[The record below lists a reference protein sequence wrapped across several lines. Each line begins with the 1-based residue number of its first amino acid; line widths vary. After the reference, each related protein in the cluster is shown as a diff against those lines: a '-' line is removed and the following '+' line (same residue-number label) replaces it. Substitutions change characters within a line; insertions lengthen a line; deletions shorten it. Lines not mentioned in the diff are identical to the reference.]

1 MKTTK
6 KKMFEN
12 IGQFLREK
20 REARG
25 LSQTEVADALSVKPQ
40 FISNW
45 ERGMS
50 SPPLRL
56 LRIVMKMYGIPDQE
70 LVDFMLKEQE
80 DFLRNQLG
88 MRKKRA

>member
-1 MKTTK
+1 MKIMK

-12 IGQFLREK
+12 IGVFLRDR

-25 LSQTEVADALSVKPQ
+25 LSQTEVAEVLNVKPQ
-40 FISNW
+40 FVSNW

-50 SPPLRL
+50 APPLRL
-56 LRIVMKMYGIPDQE
+56 LRVVMKMYGIPDQE
-70 LVDFMLKEQE
+70 LIDFMMKEQE

-88 MRKKRA
+88 LRKKRA